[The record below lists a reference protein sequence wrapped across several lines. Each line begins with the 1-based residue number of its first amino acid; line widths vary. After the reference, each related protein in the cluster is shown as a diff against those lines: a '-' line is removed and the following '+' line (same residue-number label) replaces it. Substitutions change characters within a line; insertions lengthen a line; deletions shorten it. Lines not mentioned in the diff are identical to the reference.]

1 MFFRDACLNGLSRLQ
16 MMRTFYTGEAAD
28 INALENL
35 SAAMKSFQSYRD
47 TEGKKRKFVKV
58 GR

>member
-1 MFFRDACLNGLSRLQ
+1 